1 MSTFSQRNGYV
12 PLPPKMVPE
21 AITSELRNTLW
32 NLINDA
38 ISFEEYGKLTESLW
52 IRLYKLPADSRP
64 RMSNSNGVF
73 WGRSWE
79 LVRDKI
85 LKGEWYEVYDH
96 VEFLGKCKP
105 KLIPIFNRILESEAA
120 AYRIIGNQVCQIT
133 DANEIEAIENS
144 LNDVDR
150 FAPVADHINAALA
163 LMTDRVR
170 PDYRNSIKESISAV
184 ESAAKIV
191 TQNPNVELGKILR
204 YLETAGKING
214 ALVKGFSAIYGWT
227 SDQQGIRHA
236 MLEEPNLNHSDAKF
250 FLVICSAFANYL
262 KAVEL
267 NNIE

>member
-12 PLPPKMVPE
+12 PIPPKMVPE

-38 ISFEEYGKLTESLW
+38 ISSEEYGNLTESLW

-64 RMSNSNGVF
+64 RLSNYNGVF
-73 WGRSWE
+73 WHESWK
-79 LVRDKI
+79 LVRENI
-85 LKGEWYEVYDH
+85 LNGEWHEVYDH
-96 VEFLGKCKP
+96 VEFLGKYRP
-105 KLIPIFNRILESEAA
+105 KLIPAFNSVLAHEAA
-120 AYRIIGNQVCQIT
+120 AYRIIGHQVCQIT
-133 DANEIEAIENS
+133 DENEIESIQNALGDS
-144 LNDVDR
+144 DR
-150 FAPVADHINAALA
+150 FSPVADHIKAALL
-163 LMTDRVR
+163 LMTDRVC

-191 TQNPNVELGKILR
+191 TQNPNAELGKILR
-204 YLETAGKING
+204 HLEAAGKING

-236 MLEEPNLNHSDAKF
+236 MLEEPNLKQSDAKF

-262 KAVEL
+262 KAADI
-267 NNIE
+267 NKIE